1 MSALAIV
8 VAMNQDRVIGVNG
21 GLPWH
26 YSEDLR
32 HFRRVTTGHCII
44 MGRKTWD
51 SIGKPLPKRT
61 NIVVTRDRSFVA
73 EGAIVVHSLD
83 EALTQ
88 AKEDSCPM
96 IIGGTSMYTLA
107 LPLTT
112 TIYLTHVRCEVEG
125 DTWFPE
131 LDDSWKEVERREGK
145 NPDLTFVRLER
156 TQID

>member
-1 MSALAIV
+1 MRELAIV
-8 VAMNQDRVIGVNG
+8 VAMNQDRVIGVRG

-51 SIGKPLPKRT
+51 SIGRPLPNRK
-61 NIVVTRDRSFVA
+61 NIVVTRDRTFVA
-73 EGAIVVHSLD
+73 EGAIIAHSLE
-83 EALTQ
+83 EALLHAT
-88 AKEDSCPM
+88 EDPCPM

-107 LPLTT
+107 LPKVT
-112 TIYLTHVRCEVEG
+112 TIFLTHVRCDVEG

-131 LDDSWKEVERREGK
+131 LGDGWKEVERREGK
-145 NPDLTFVRLER
+145 SPDLTFVRLER
-156 TQID
+156 ERV

>member
-1 MSALAIV
+1 MSNLAIV

-32 HFRRVTTGHCII
+32 HFRRVTMGHCII

-61 NIVVTRDRSFVA
+61 NIVVTRDRNFVA
-73 EGAIVVHSLD
+73 EGAIVVHSLE
-83 EALTQ
+83 EALAHT
-88 AKEDSCPM
+88 KDDSCPM
-96 IIGGTSMYTLA
+96 IIGGTSMYILA
-107 LPLTT
+107 LPLAT
-112 TIYLTHVRCEVEG
+112 TIYLTHVNCKVEG

-131 LDDSWKEVERREGK
+131 LDNDWKEVERREGK
-145 NPDLTFVRLER
+145 NPDLIFVRLER
-156 TQID
+156 SNS